1 MRGDR
6 PTPRVWRRHSEIAL
20 RAIAVQ
26 AIRTAYPD
34 VLQKDIATAL
44 GLTRAQ
50 VQRYVRGDIACADDY
65 VLSGFKTTLTDACAA
80 LAAGDIE
87 SAAFG
92 LEITAQKLRTGKAV
106 RGLDGTPTPSHHH
119 GQ

>member
-80 LAAGDIE
+80 LAGGDIE
-87 SAAFG
+87 LACVGFEATI
-92 LEITAQKLRTGKAV
+92 EKLRTGKAV
-106 RGLDGTPTPSHHH
+106 RGVAATSV
-119 GQ
+119 